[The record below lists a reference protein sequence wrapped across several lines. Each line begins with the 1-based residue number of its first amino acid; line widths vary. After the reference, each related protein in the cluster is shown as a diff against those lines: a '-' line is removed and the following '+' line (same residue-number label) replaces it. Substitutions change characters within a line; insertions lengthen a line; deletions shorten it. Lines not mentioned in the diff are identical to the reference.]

1 QGTEGKDK
9 ISITQDSGEIH
20 VQINDSFDRFFAVP
34 ISRIE
39 IYGQG
44 GNDKITVAPDVTT
57 PTFIFAGS
65 GNNKITSGGGPTVV
79 VGGKGKND
87 LIGGNGPSIL
97 IGGGGPPTDEK
108 GGGSAPALGRPHTAV
123 VEGAC
128 RPAISAGRVR

>member
-87 LIGGNGPSIL
+87 LIGGDGPSIL
-97 IGGGGPPTDEK
+97 IGGGGPAENGT
-108 GGGSAPALGRPHTAV
+108 GLGVTP
-123 VEGAC
+123 GARGPNPLGC
-128 RPAISAGRVR
+128 DHAGPPPLLVGVS